1 MDAILVNPTDDI
13 RTDRMI
19 SPMPMTG
26 LIADDDEF
34 FRLALSGIMTFQ
46 LGFSRSIETGSFDEA
61 MEQLG
66 NHPETNLALFDLAM
80 PGMTSAANLLAVREC
95 APHTKLIVVSGSTE
109 RRDILLS
116 LEAGVHGYVPKTL
129 GPAELARALQSVMG
143 GTIFVPPSLAEI
155 PRRPKREKSIFAG
168 SEADPEQAL
177 MKSLTARQRDVL
189 KLLVQGCANKDIASK
204 LHLGEGTIKI
214 HMASLF
220 RSLKVQNRSAAAA
233 VGARLL
239 DSRV

>member
-1 MDAILVNPTDDI
+1 
-13 RTDRMI
+13 MI
-19 SPMPMTG
+19 SSMPLIG

-34 FRLALSGIMTFQ
+34 FRLALSGIITSQ

-66 NHPETNLALFDLAM
+66 SNPEINLALFDLAM

-95 APHTKLIVVSGSTE
+95 APHTKLIVVSGSAE

-116 LEAGVHGYVPKTL
+116 LEAGVHGYIPKTL
-129 GPAELARALQSVMG
+129 GPAELARALQSVMAG
-143 GTIFVPPSLAEI
+143 AMFVPPSLAEI
-155 PRRPKREKSIFAG
+155 PRRAKLEKPIFLRHA
-168 SEADPEQAL
+168 ADPEQAL
-177 MKSLTARQRDVL
+177 MQFLTARQRDVL
-189 KLLVQGCANKDIASK
+189 KLLVEGCANKDIARK
-204 LHLGEGTIKI
+204 LQLGEGTVKI

>member
-1 MDAILVNPTDDI
+1 MT
-13 RTDRMI
+13 
-19 SPMPMTG
+19 SPIPLTS

-34 FRLALSGIMTFQ
+34 FRLALSGIMTLQ
-46 LGFSRSIETGSFDEA
+46 LGFSHNIQTGSFDEA

-95 APHTKLIVVSGSTE
+95 APRTKLIVVSGSTE
-109 RRDILLS
+109 RSDILLS

-129 GPAELARALQSVMG
+129 GPAELARALQSVMAG
-143 GTIFVPPSLAEI
+143 AIFVPPSLAEI
-155 PRRPKREKSIFAG
+155 PRRPKLDKSVFAKHKA
-168 SEADPEQAL
+168 SPEQTL
-177 MKSLTARQRDVL
+177 MQSLTARQRDVL
-189 KLLVQGCANKDIASK
+189 KLLVEGCANRDIAEK
-204 LHLGEGTIKI
+204 LHLGEGTVKI

-239 DSRV
+239 GPRI